1 MSFEPKIVGFMCNW
15 CSYAAADL
23 AGTSRKKYAP
33 NIRVIRTMCTG
44 RVDPS
49 FVVKAFELGADGV
62 LICG

>member
-44 RVDPS
+44 RVDPG
-49 FVVKAFELGADGV
+49 FVVKAFKLGADGV